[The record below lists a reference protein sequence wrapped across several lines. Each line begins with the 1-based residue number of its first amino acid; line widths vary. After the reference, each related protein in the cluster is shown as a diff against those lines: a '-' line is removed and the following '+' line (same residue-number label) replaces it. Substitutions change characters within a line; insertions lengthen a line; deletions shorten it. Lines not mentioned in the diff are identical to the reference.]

1 MQQAAF
7 HPAGAPAPGLAE
19 PLRNPLPEDPLTA
32 FRDNLVGNKSSPHTV
47 QMYTCHVRS
56 LLTWARKPAENISP
70 SDLEHYKRYLA
81 VERSY
86 SKNSL
91 YGAVKAIQAFYRY
104 LGLTNASE
112 LRPPRRGDPLPK
124 YLSAEETARLLATA
138 ERSPRNFGILV
149 ALGYT
154 GLRVSELCSLDVEDV
169 EFSARTLTVR
179 HGKGDKDR
187 IVPLDE
193 KCILALRAYL
203 EASGMPPSGP
213 LFRSS
218 RGQRLYP
225 RAVQRMIK
233 TYAKHAGITR
243 EVTPHILRH
252 TFATTLLAN
261 GADIR
266 IIQKILGHRSIATTQ
281 IYTHVDDRLMR
292 QAFEHSKPTY

>member
-1 MQQAAF
+1 M
-7 HPAGAPAPGLAE
+7 
-19 PLRNPLPEDPLTA
+19 
-32 FRDNLVGNKSSPHTV
+32 S
-47 QMYTCHVRS
+47 
-56 LLTWARKPAENISP
+56 
-70 SDLEHYKRYLA
+70 
-81 VERSY
+81 
-86 SKNSL
+86 
-91 YGAVKAIQAFYRY
+91 
-104 LGLTNASE
+104 
-112 LRPPRRGDPLPK
+112 
-124 YLSAEETARLLATA
+124 
-138 ERSPRNFGILV
+138 
-149 ALGYT
+149 
-154 GLRVSELCSLDVEDV
+154 
-169 EFSARTLTVR
+169 R
-179 HGKGDKDR
+179 HR
-187 IVPLDE
+187 PLDE

-281 IYTHVDDRLMR
+281 IYTHVDSARLVALVNAR
-292 QAFEHSKPTY
+292 HPLSRSSPDQAGDVIPRR